1 MPLTNLIT
9 FFSSI
14 ACFHRS
20 PKFRKG
26 TMMFVIS
33 NHMFVINHL
42 LTLRRFI
49 TNMCLLIT
57 NIIVPFLNLKLVVFY
72 HAPVFQPMTMCAVGE
87 TLELCNKCLIYSF
100 IVAVEVSNNI
110 IEISLTKSN
119 MCHLIFCLCRKT

>member
-1 MPLTNLIT
+1 
-9 FFSSI
+9 
-14 ACFHRS
+14 
-20 PKFRKG
+20 
-26 TMMFVIS
+26 MMFVIS
-33 NHMFVINHL
+33 KHMFVINHL

-119 MCHLIFCLCRKT
+119 VSFNFLPMPKNLDTILLTFLNFTFY